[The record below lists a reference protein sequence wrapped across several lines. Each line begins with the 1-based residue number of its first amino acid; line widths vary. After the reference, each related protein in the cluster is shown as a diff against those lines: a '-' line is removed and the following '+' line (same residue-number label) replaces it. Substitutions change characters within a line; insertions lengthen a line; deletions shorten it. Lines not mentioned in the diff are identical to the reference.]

1 MCDFRISLLFE
12 SLLNNLQ
19 ANIQFRI
26 TKTAHIGFVPKSAI
40 PEYGTYLM
48 TEFCIFSEDYNKF
61 FEINK
66 IKMKSNDHGNPS
78 FCVEVWGTDYNKIK
92 NTCMLAEKLG
102 YDGFYYGESL
112 ADIDLDCWTII
123 SNLSAITNKIKLG
136 PVITYL
142 FPQYR
147 NIFLLAKQAMTL
159 QEISNG
165 RLEFRTGA
173 GATLQ
178 WSSQWWHPYGIDY
191 PTTTER
197 VSILEEGIRLLNI
210 LWSKQTP
217 VSFEG
222 KYFKVRGATLQKNE
236 NRIPVT
242 IAAKRNKTMQI
253 AAKYADIWESSYI
266 TPEQF
271 ASLNKKFDDIS
282 KQFNSNDNGVNRSKK
297 RSKSIELDVI
307 IADYNSASEYKKR
320 IFAMERGPGV
330 AYQIL
335 KDGVVG
341 KPDEIAKR
349 LR

>member
-1 MCDFRISLLFE
+1 MKS
-12 SLLNNLQ
+12 SNGSNNNNNL
-19 ANIQFRI
+19 
-26 TKTAHIGFVPKSAI
+26 
-40 PEYGTYLM
+40 
-48 TEFCIFSEDYNKF
+48 
-61 FEINK
+61 
-66 IKMKSNDHGNPS
+66 S
-78 FCVEVWGTDYNKIK
+78 FCLVVWGTDYNKIK
-92 NTCMLAEKLG
+92 DTCILAEKLG

-142 FPQYR
+142 LPQYR

-191 PTTTER
+191 PSNAQR
-197 VSILEEGIRLLNI
+197 VSILEEGIQVLDLLWN
-210 LWSKQTP
+210 KQTTS

-222 KYFKVRGATLQKNE
+222 KYFKINGAALQKTAAISQK
-236 NRIPVT
+236 RIPMT

-271 ASLNKKFDDIS
+271 ASLNKKFDGIS
-282 KQFNSNDNGVNRSKK
+282 KKFNSNDGGNRSKK
-297 RSKSIELDVI
+297 ISKSIELDVI
-307 IADYNSASEYKKR
+307 ISDSDSDLEYKKR
-320 IFAMERGPGV
+320 IFAMERGPNV
-330 AYQIL
+330 SHQIL
-335 KDGVVG
+335 KHGLVG
-341 KPDEIAKR
+341 KPDEIAKKVNEYTNAGVDQFFLAFHDPFDHKALGLFMEAATIR
-349 LR
+349 

>member
-1 MCDFRISLLFE
+1 
-12 SLLNNLQ
+12 
-19 ANIQFRI
+19 
-26 TKTAHIGFVPKSAI
+26 
-40 PEYGTYLM
+40 
-48 TEFCIFSEDYNKF
+48 
-61 FEINK
+61 
-66 IKMKSNDHGNPS
+66 MKSNNGNNNPS
-78 FCVEVWGTDYNKIK
+78 FCLEVWGTDYNKIK
-92 NTCMLAEKLG
+92 NTCILAEKLG

-191 PTTTER
+191 PNNAER
-197 VSILEEGIRLLNI
+197 VSILEEGVQILDI
-210 LWSKQTP
+210 LWNKQRTTAA

-222 KYFKVRGATLQKNE
+222 KYFKLKGAATLQKNQKK
-236 NRIPVT
+236 IPVT

-266 TPEQF
+266 TPQEF
-271 ASLNKKFDDIS
+271 ASLNKKFDVISEQLNNINHGNIS
-282 KQFNSNDNGVNRSKK
+282 KRIT
-297 RSKSIELDVI
+297 KSIELDVI
-307 IADYNSASEYKKR
+307 ISDSDSDLEYKKR
-320 IFAMERGPGV
+320 IFAMERGPSV
-330 AYQIL
+330 AHQIL
-335 KDGVVG
+335 KHGLVG
-341 KPDEIAKR
+341 KPNEIAEKLKEYTNAGVDQFFLAFQDPFDHKALDLFMKATTIR
-349 LR
+349 

>member
-1 MCDFRISLLFE
+1 
-12 SLLNNLQ
+12 
-19 ANIQFRI
+19 
-26 TKTAHIGFVPKSAI
+26 
-40 PEYGTYLM
+40 
-48 TEFCIFSEDYNKF
+48 
-61 FEINK
+61 
-66 IKMKSNDHGNPS
+66 MKSISGNNPS
-78 FCVEVWGTDYNKIK
+78 FCLEVWGTDYNKIK
-92 NTCMLAEKLG
+92 DTCILAEKVG

-191 PTTTER
+191 PNNAQR
-197 VSILEEGIRLLNI
+197 VSMLEEGIQVLDM
-210 LWSKQTP
+210 LWNKQQTTAA

-222 KYFKVRGATLQKNE
+222 KYFKLKGAALQKSQK
-236 NRIPVT
+236 RIPLT

-282 KQFNSNDNGVNRSKK
+282 KQFSSNDNGINRSKK
-297 RSKSIELDVI
+297 ISKSIELDVI
-307 IADYNSASEYKKR
+307 IANSDSDLEYKKR

-330 AYQIL
+330 ANQIL
-335 KDGVVG
+335 KHGLVG
-341 KPDEIAKR
+341 KPDEIAEK
-349 LR
+349 LKEYVNAGVDQFFLAFQDPFDHNALDLFMKATTQ